1 MIHRQRISV
10 RTEIDG
16 SPWLVTVT
24 RDFAK
29 SATLSQCMSSDQFF
43 RFVADEQGAI
53 RSLARRKIAQL
64 GLADGK
70 VMWTKQICPE
80 PEAASIV
87 QSLPVGISPAF
98 GESVDRP
105 DP

>member
-1 MIHRQRISV
+1 MIYRQRISV

-29 SATLSQCMSSDQFF
+29 SATVSQRMSSDQFF
-43 RFVADEQGAI
+43 RFVADEQAAI
-53 RSLARRKIAQL
+53 RLLARRKIAQL

-70 VMWTKQICPE
+70 VMLDK
-80 PEAASIV
+80 AD
-87 QSLPVGISPAF
+87 LP
-98 GESVDRP
+98 
-105 DP
+105 